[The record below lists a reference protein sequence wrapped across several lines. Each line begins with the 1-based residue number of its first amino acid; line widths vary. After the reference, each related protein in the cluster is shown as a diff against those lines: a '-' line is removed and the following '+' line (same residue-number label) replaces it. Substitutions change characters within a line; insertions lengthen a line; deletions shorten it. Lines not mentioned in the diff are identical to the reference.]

1 MCPKWHIMYVLLS
14 HKKVSCSN
22 VTWCKNFAAQK
33 TLTALCSSWKTFCT
47 YGTAAIWRIV
57 IRTTT
62 WYYSRFRFFLHC
74 SLKFRKKSWNV
85 MATLYR
91 LANLKLETLKP
102 CQRNQIFKQIL
113 RAKTKQKVGDKM
125 RLESYSILCRFDPS
139 RFSFSCWYS
148 HISKMQYIMRGTLIW
163 ICKWEN

>member
-1 MCPKWHIMYVLLS
+1 MYVLLS

-33 TLTALCSSWKTFCT
+33 RLTALCSSWKTFCT
-47 YGTAAIWRIV
+47 YGTAAMEDCNPYYNMILFSVSILLTLQSEIWKKK
-57 IRTTT
+57 
-62 WYYSRFRFFLHC
+62 
-74 SLKFRKKSWNV
+74 LKRHGYV
-85 MATLYR
+85 VQ
-91 LANLKLETLKP
+91 LANLRLETLKP

-113 RAKTKQKVGDKM
+113 RTKTKRKFGDKM

-148 HISKMQYIMRGTLIW
+148 HISKMQYIMRGTLI
-163 ICKWEN
+163 